1 MDIFNQIGNYFQ
13 AQAALR
19 RTSGEKNE
27 VEGGVEEYEKR
38 DNSDEYPQDSPPQ
51 DCPPRGQF

>member
-19 RTSGEKNE
+19 RTRGEKIV

-38 DNSDEYPQDSPPQ
+38 DNSDSDVTLT
-51 DCPPRGQF
+51 